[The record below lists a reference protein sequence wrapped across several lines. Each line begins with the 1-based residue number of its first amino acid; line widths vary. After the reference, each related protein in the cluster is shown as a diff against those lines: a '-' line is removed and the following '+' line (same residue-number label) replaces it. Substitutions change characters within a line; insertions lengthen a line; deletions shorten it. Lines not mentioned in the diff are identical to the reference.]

1 MHPLLTRH
9 QRRAT
14 DAEPEPSLTREQVA
28 WAIGGLCRSHRVP
41 FDAELLLQ
49 QVPPPYTWSSLQ
61 VAATRLGMRCMN
73 RSVRLSRIPAD
84 FLPCLVPLRDASP
97 NDPEKCQPAMVVRI
111 DNGEALYFVP
121 GDAEPRHESVETLMK
136 RHAGTA
142 LFATPERPDPDGD
155 GDGKATRRPFGFRW
169 FVPELLKYRSIW
181 RDVLVASLAIQCMA
195 LAMPLFTQAIIDKV
209 VVHRTESTLTVIAIA
224 LALFMVFSASMS
236 WARQYLVMHT
246 GTRIDAALGLRVF
259 EHLFR
264 LPPRYFE
271 HRPTGVMVARLH
283 GVETIREFLTGA
295 AVTLIL
301 DVPFLF
307 VFLALMLW
315 YSWQLTAIAL
325 GLMTVIAVLGLAIT
339 PVLRARLNRQFML
352 GARNQ
357 AFVTEYVAGMD
368 TVKSLQMEPQLTR
381 RYSDYLSDY
390 LSASFDTRRLA
401 SAYQVSAGALEQL
414 MSLSILCFG
423 AWLAMKE
430 PGFTIGM
437 LVAFQMFSSRL
448 SQPLLRMVG
457 LWQEF
462 QQAAIAVKRLGDI
475 MDAPTEPYSAL
486 PGRAH
491 TMKGAIEIRNLAFRY
506 SDDLPWLYR
515 DFDLTIEPGRFVA
528 IMGPSGS
535 GKSTLAKLLQGFYPP
550 GEGAIRIDG
559 YDVRGLS
566 ANELRRYYG
575 VVPQETV
582 LFSGT
587 IYDNLVIADPSVSF
601 DDVVVACR
609 LAEVHD
615 VIERLPQGYQTPIGE
630 GGAGLSGG
638 QKQRIA
644 IARALLKRPPIL
656 VFDEATS
663 NLDTQTAEA
672 FVRTINRLAG
682 QATILFITHHLP
694 AVACVDDVVHLG
706 DAPAKPEAATV
717 RETVMPLRI
726 APQGVGL
733 H

>member
-1 MHPLLTRH
+1 MHPMLTRH

-14 DAEPEPSLTREQVA
+14 DAEPEPALTREQMA
-28 WAIGGLCRSHRVP
+28 WAIGGLCRAFRIP
-41 FDAELLLQ
+41 FDAQLLQQ
-49 QVPPPYTWSSLQ
+49 QVPPPYDWSSLQ
-61 VAATRLGMRCMN
+61 AAATLLGMRSSN
-73 RSVRLSRIPAD
+73 RSVRLSSIGAD
-84 FLPCLVPLRDASP
+84 FLPCLVPLRVDSTEAQ
-97 NDPEKCQPAMVVRI
+97 NAWQPALIVRI
-111 DNGEALYFVP
+111 EHGEALYFVP
-121 GDAEPRHESVETLMK
+121 GEAEPRRESVEALTA
-136 RHAGTA
+136 RHAGVA
-142 LFATPERPDPDGD
+142 LFATPERPDPETDGEAA
-155 GDGKATRRPFGFRW
+155 KRPFGFRW
-169 FVPELLKYRSIW
+169 FIPELLKYRPIW
-181 RDVLVASLAIQCMA
+181 RDVLIASLAIQCMA

-209 VVHRTESTLTVIAIA
+209 VVHRTQSTLTVIAVA
-224 LALFMVFSASMS
+224 LGLFMVFSAGMT
-236 WARQYLVMHT
+236 WARQYLVIHT

-271 HRPTGVMVARLH
+271 QRPTGVMVARLH
-283 GVETIREFLTGA
+283 GVETIREFMSGA
-295 AVTLIL
+295 AVTLVL

-315 YSWQLTAIAL
+315 YSWQLTLIAVAIMFAIAAL
-325 GLMTVIAVLGLAIT
+325 GIAIT

-368 TVKSLQMEPQLTR
+368 TVKSLQMEAQLTR
-381 RYSDYLSDY
+381 RYGGYLSDY
-390 LSASFDTRRLA
+390 LRASFDTRRLA
-401 SAYQVSAGALEQL
+401 STYQVCAGGLEQL
-414 MSLSILCFG
+414 MSLSILCVG
-423 AWLAMKE
+423 AWLAMTE

-475 MDAPTEPYSAL
+475 MDVPSEPCSAV

-506 SDDLPWLYR
+506 SDEMPWLYR
-515 DFDLTIEPGRFVA
+515 EFDLEIKPGSFVA

-566 ANELRRYYG
+566 ANELRRYFG
-575 VVPQETV
+575 VVPQETI

-587 IYDNLVIADPSVSF
+587 IYDNLVIADPHASF

-615 VIERLPQGYQTPIGE
+615 VIERLPQGYQTTIGE
-630 GGAGLSGG
+630 GGSGLSGG
-638 QKQRIA
+638 QRQRIA

-663 NLDTQTAEA
+663 NLDTQTAES
-672 FVRTINRLAG
+672 FVRTVNRLAG
-682 QATILFITHHLP
+682 QATVLFITHHLP
-694 AVACVDDVVHLG
+694 VDACVDKVVHIG
-706 DAPAKPEAATV
+706 AAPVQPEADAE
-717 RETVMPLRI
+717 REMLAALRA